1 MYYKKKRLDVFLSAV
16 KTNTYVCKT
25 KGQEM
30 MLYCKETAV
39 PVVLH
44 SLKAFLHRK
53 IRAVV
58 SASGNGPV

>member
-1 MYYKKKRLDVFLSAV
+1 MCFYRQLKQIRMCA
-16 KTNTYVCKT
+16 

-30 MLYCKETAV
+30 MYCKETAG

-58 SASGNGPV
+58 SASGNGPVASGLLR